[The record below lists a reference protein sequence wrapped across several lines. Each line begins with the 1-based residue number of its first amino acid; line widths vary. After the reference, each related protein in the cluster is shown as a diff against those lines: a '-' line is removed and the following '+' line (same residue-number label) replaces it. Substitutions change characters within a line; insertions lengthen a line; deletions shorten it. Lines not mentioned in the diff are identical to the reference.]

1 MTCLSRLNDHP
12 GIQISDRQRSHRNPG
27 AYTMA
32 SEYLPLVATPARS
45 GRIAVRGVSQT
56 KREVNGRRKG
66 RMVTSQTT
74 PTRSGLLSRRL
85 ALVVGFGALAIVVT
99 AVVGGIW
106 TALLTVNLATSP
118 AIPWAV
124 VVMALLLWLLWRY
137 LGGAGWPRGTAE
149 ARRRYLRARRVPG
162 RVFLWAVGAGLLAI
176 VALAGLWI
184 VLFQLAHL
192 PARALPDYSKY
203 PFVTVAFALV
213 MASLVG
219 AVTEEAMFRG
229 YFQGILEGT
238 VGGVAAILITALVM
252 APEHAQTQGFVWPTL
267 LFYLLVDV
275 MLGATA
281 ILTRSILPGIVTH
294 GIGLLAFFTLV
305 WPGDVIRQVVG
316 GGTTQLWFWL
326 HGGQTLLFAILSTL
340 AFIHLARISKRP
352 QGA

>member
-1 MTCLSRLNDHP
+1 
-12 GIQISDRQRSHRNPG
+12 
-27 AYTMA
+27 
-32 SEYLPLVATPARS
+32 VTP
-45 GRIAVRGVSQT
+45 
-56 KREVNGRRKG
+56 
-66 RMVTSQTT
+66 QTT
-74 PTRSGLLSRRL
+74 PTRSGLLSRRF
-85 ALVVGFGALAIVVT
+85 VVIVGFGALALVLT

-124 VVMALLLWLLWRY
+124 AVMGLLLWLLWSY

-149 ARRRYLRARRVPG
+149 ARRHSLRARRVPS

-203 PFVTVAFALV
+203 PFVTVALVLV

-238 VGGVAAILITALVM
+238 VGGAAAILITALVM

-267 LFYLLVDV
+267 LFYLVVDV

-281 ILTRSILPGIVTH
+281 LLTKSILPGIVTH
-294 GIGLLAFFTLV
+294 SIGLLAFFTLV

-316 GGTTQLWFWL
+316 GGTTELWFWL
-326 HGGQTLLFAILSTL
+326 HGAQTLVFAVLAIL
-340 AFIHLARISKRP
+340 AFIHLARISRRP
-352 QGA
+352 QDA

>member
-1 MTCLSRLNDHP
+1 MA
-12 GIQISDRQRSHRNPG
+12 GGVRQTR
-27 AYTMA
+27 
-32 SEYLPLVATPARS
+32 
-45 GRIAVRGVSQT
+45 
-56 KREVNGRRKG
+56 REAIGRRKG
-66 RMVTSQTT
+66 RTVPSQTT
-74 PTRSGLLSRRL
+74 PTQSRLLSRRL
-85 ALVVGFGALAIVVT
+85 VVIVGFGALAFVLT

-124 VVMALLLWLLWRY
+124 AVMALLLWLLWSY

-149 ARRRYLRARRVPG
+149 ARRHYLRARRVPS

-203 PFVTVAFALV
+203 PFVTVALALV

-238 VGGVAAILITALVM
+238 VGGTVAILITALVM
-252 APEHAQTQGFVWPTL
+252 APEHALTQGFVWPTL
-267 LFYLLVDV
+267 LFYLVVDV

-281 ILTRSILPGIVTH
+281 FLTKSILPGIVTH
-294 GIGLLAFFTLV
+294 GIGLLAFFALV
-305 WPGDVIRQVVG
+305 WPGDIIRQAVG
-316 GGTTQLWFWL
+316 GGTTQQWFWL
-326 HGGQTLLFAILSTL
+326 HGAQTLVFAVLATL

-352 QGA
+352 QDA

>member
-1 MTCLSRLNDHP
+1 MTP
-12 GIQISDRQRSHRNPG
+12 
-27 AYTMA
+27 
-32 SEYLPLVATPARS
+32 
-45 GRIAVRGVSQT
+45 
-56 KREVNGRRKG
+56 
-66 RMVTSQTT
+66 QTT
-74 PTRSGLLSRRL
+74 PTRSGLLSRRF
-85 ALVVGFGALAIVVT
+85 VVIVGFGALALVLT

-124 VVMALLLWLLWRY
+124 AVMGLLLWLLWSY

-149 ARRRYLRARRVPG
+149 ARRHSLRARRVPS

-203 PFVTVAFALV
+203 PIVTVTLALV
-213 MASLVG
+213 MSSLVG
-219 AVTEEAMFRG
+219 AVTEEAAFRG
-229 YFQGILEGT
+229 YFQGVLEGT

-267 LFYLLVDV
+267 LFYLVVDV

-281 ILTRSILPGIVTH
+281 FLTRSILPGIVTH

-305 WPGDVIRQVVG
+305 WPGDVIRQFVG
-316 GGTTQLWFWL
+316 GGATELWFWL
-326 HGGQTLLFAILSTL
+326 HGAQTLVFAALAIL
-340 AFIHLARISKRP
+340 AFIHLARISRKP
-352 QGA
+352 QGV